1 MITRIIGIDFGTS
14 TSVVKIYNNGGGDS
28 VYTLSVGNGMQE
40 IPTIVFKRA
49 SDSML
54 FIADE
59 ALMQINQGTEGETF
73 RNFKLDLIN
82 DNEKEKADATEY
94 TTLFFQYLY
103 KRYEEQC
110 NMGTFG
116 KCDQTKVYVSYPAKW
131 PSFVRMIML
140 DCAIKAGFGTTNT
153 VFGLDEPTA
162 AAVASLHEREQELKE
177 AGLYFENTTYKAMMV
192 DMGAGT
198 TDIVLFEYRIEG
210 GNLHINNPVTYPT
223 AESTRLC
230 GGREIDDIFSEF
242 CASYCRSIP
251 ASGDAPQGFLDKCHS
266 EAKPWKEE
274 VVSLGLKE
282 NLVIKSPGFI
292 VQQINMM
299 RQFGLPVNPQL
310 QPFVMNR
317 LTFESIT
324 QVHWLNWRNMLEES
338 FEEGKKFG
346 YASPDDINVII
357 LNGGHSQWYG
367 VKDFLL
373 GKPFANLK
381 PLPFKNILN
390 YPVSLIQSIKPS
402 QTVATG
408 LCLRDKAIVAATPL
422 ANNFWIQFE
431 YEGKK
436 SEIIKIGNKGHNLP
450 YSSSIKTIED
460 KIKGNFIYRKEFDI
474 KCVVYEGSSLENA
487 KKHVQSVKSPDDSF
501 FSSVF
506 KAALMIVITSP
517 IVLISAI
524 ADFLSG
530 KFDWSNYSD
539 ILDGDYDAKLGAKI
553 DISEDG
559 IATVSPNIGIDNEHV
574 NMPSFKI

>member
-40 IPTIVFKRA
+40 IPTIIFRRA
-49 SDSML
+49 SDGML

-59 ALMQINQGTEGETF
+59 ALMQINQGTEGETY
-73 RNFKLDLIN
+73 RNFKLDLVSDV
-82 DNEKEKADATEY
+82 DNVKAAAVEY
-94 TTLFFQYLY
+94 TTLFFKYLH

-110 NMGTFG
+110 NMGSFG
-116 KCDQTKVYVSYPAKW
+116 NCDQTKVYVSYPAKW
-131 PSFVRMIML
+131 PSFVRLIML
-140 DCAIKAGFGTTNT
+140 DCAIKAGFGTRDT

-162 AAVASLHEREQELKE
+162 AAVASLHEREKELKE

-223 AESTRLC
+223 AESTKLC
-230 GGREIDDIFSEF
+230 GGREIDEIFSEF
-242 CASYCRSIP
+242 CATYCHSIP
-251 ASGDAPQGFLDKCHS
+251 AAGNVPQGFLDKCRS

-274 VVSLGLKE
+274 VVSMGLKE
-282 NLVIKSPGFI
+282 NLEIKSPGFI
-292 VQQINMM
+292 IQQINMM
-299 RQFGLPVNPQL
+299 KQFGLPVNPNL

-324 QVHWLNWRNMLEES
+324 QTHWQNWRNMLEEA
-338 FEEGKKFG
+338 FGEGRKFG
-346 YASPDDINVII
+346 YNSTDDINVII

-381 PLPFKNILN
+381 PLSFKNIQN
-390 YPVSLIQSIKPS
+390 YPASLVQSIKPS

-422 ANNFWIQFE
+422 SNNFWIQFE

-436 SEIIKIGNKGHNLP
+436 SEIIKIGDKGHNLP
-450 YSSSIKTIED
+450 YTSSIKPIED
-460 KIKGNFIYRKEFDI
+460 KIKGNFIYRKEFNI

-487 KKHVQSVKSPDDSF
+487 KKHVHAVKSPDDGF
-501 FSSVF
+501 FSSIF
-506 KAALMIVITSP
+506 KASLMLVIGSP
-517 IVLISAI
+517 FILLTAVG
-524 ADFLSG
+524 DFLTGNFNPSEYT
-530 KFDWSNYSD
+530 DIWDSD
-539 ILDGDYDAKLGAKI
+539 YNIKLGAKI
-553 DISEDG
+553 NIKEDG
-559 IATVSPNIGIDNEHV
+559 IATVSPNITVDSEYV
-574 NMPSFKI
+574 SMPPFKI